1 MSCASYAHA
10 EGMHLRWGVK
20 GFSMNVEVEGN
31 HVAVCYGYPPA
42 AVYKQSV
49 YTNIGKAGIGTK
61 VDVPEETIHVLREGA
76 LATGLFVP
84 ANTEL
89 KCLVDREFTDV
100 EVDKVIGWIREVVEV
115 VRGDVAD

>member
-1 MSCASYAHA
+1 LCSWFLISA
-10 EGMHLRWGVK
+10 GRK
-20 GFSMNVEVEGN
+20 GYPLNVEVEGN

-42 AVYKQSV
+42 AVYRQSV

-61 VDVPEETIHVLREGA
+61 VDVPEEKLHTLRESA

-89 KCLVDREFTDV
+89 KCLVDREFMDGEV
-100 EVDKVIGWIREVVEV
+100 EELIGWIREVVEV
-115 VRGDVAD
+115 VRQTT